1 MLWSPIVKNTKG
13 KPENNPIQHL
23 EEMKANI
30 KEPFDIDI
38 ECRINQKFQECLS
51 ELRNYAKKQTK
62 ALQCPLLRLMQIE
75 EYVDDYVA
83 KLTNR

>member
-30 KEPFDIDI
+30 KEQFDIDI
-38 ECRINQKFQECLS
+38 ECIINQKFQECLS